1 MDASEKVG
9 ILPGYVELTAWMIFW
24 GGVVL
29 AKTVFTVQVQVDFIK
44 IGKRSII
51 FLVDR
56 SSVIGPVQT
65 SKFHE
70 TNLKH

>member
-9 ILPGYVELTAWMIFW
+9 ILPGYVELAAWVIFW
-24 GGVVL
+24 GGVFL